1 MRMPGLVLLLVL
13 ASGFGGAIAHAQ
25 DLRAPSATAE
35 QRPGDAS
42 RSWTIAFDRTAK
54 SDGQITLLVWRNDE
68 AEPTQVVVP
77 VQQGQTENS
86 IALATRDLLR
96 DTLGV
101 QDFETDVAKARVFVR
116 IKHGER
122 RFSVQ
127 VGENTA
133 EGVKVDLY
141 AR

>member
-1 MRMPGLVLLLVL
+1 MPGLVLLLVL
-13 ASGFGGAIAHAQ
+13 ASGCGGAIAHAQ

-54 SDGQITLLVWRNDE
+54 SDGQIPLLVWRNDE

-96 DTLGV
+96 DALGV
-101 QDFETDVAKARVFVR
+101 KDFETDVAKARVFVR